1 MKPMSIHSLSQK
13 EIAELLSVT
22 PRTVRDWQEA
32 GLPRLDDGRYDGS
45 AVVQWRLARDRVE
58 NGQLDGPHARARK
71 DKESADKLA
80 MENRVRRGELIEAE
94 EVQRGY
100 GSLVMAA
107 RARLIQ
113 LPDSIAP
120 LLPPASAAAV
130 VARVR
135 TAVYEALTDLANMD
149 A

>member
-1 MKPMSIHSLSQK
+1 MKTMSIHALTQRQL
-13 EIAELLSVT
+13 AELFSST
-22 PRTVRDWQEA
+22 PRTIRTWHES
-32 GLPRLDDGRYDGS
+32 GLPRLADGRYDGS
-45 AVVQWRLARDRVE
+45 ACVAWRLARDRVE
-58 NGQLDGPHARARK
+58 DGQLDGPHERARR
-71 DKESADKLA
+71 DKEMADKLA
-80 MENRVRRGELIEAE
+80 LENRTRRGELIEAE

-113 LPDSIAP
+113 LPDSVAP
-120 LLPPASAAAV
+120 LVPPASAAAV
-130 VARVR
+130 VGRVR